1 MGKCTTCDKGLPVL
15 IKEICK
21 KDMNKH
27 KITINIII
35 LVIKEMGKKKTPKDR
50 IVHLASKDLKV
61 TKSQAHTGETGPLG
75 LFVWMYK
82 LVGH

>member
-1 MGKCTTCDKGLPVL
+1 MGVL
-15 IKEICK
+15 RHMHACAVCIPME
-21 KDMNKH
+21 
-27 KITINIII
+27 
-35 LVIKEMGKKKTPKDR
+35 KKTPKDR